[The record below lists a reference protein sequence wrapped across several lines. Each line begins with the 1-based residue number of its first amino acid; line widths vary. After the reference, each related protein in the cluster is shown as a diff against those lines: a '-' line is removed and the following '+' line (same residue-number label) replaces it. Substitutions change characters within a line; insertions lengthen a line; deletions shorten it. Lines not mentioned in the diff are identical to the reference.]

1 MQKTEHSQIIY
12 KCTWPNCE
20 TAMNTQSEIERHIRR
35 HHLKKPDPKSEEE
48 RDHEEDFYYEE
59 IQVPC
64 HSQLISKCGSPSAV
78 RPSQFPLVHHGTTPL
93 TSHRIQGQTSS
104 GRAITVLSKV
114 GGRSIHVLADHIDMA
129 RPPHENPEYNQ
140 LRGGSPLALVS
151 KGMVSPSPATSMR
164 PPVSNSSSS
173 IVSNYNG
180 SKLLRLSPKPTNPVP
195 KSPIRRPRGDTK
207 KCRKVY
213 GMDQKESWCTQ
224 CKWKKACSRFSELS
238 T

>member
-1 MQKTEHSQIIY
+1 MVTSSKDEKDISGQTEHSQIIY

-140 LRGGSPLALVS
+140 LRGGLLAQ
-151 KGMVSPSPATSMR
+151 GT
-164 PPVSNSSSS
+164 N
-173 IVSNYNG
+173 VSNYNG